1 VLYARGGFQCGSY
14 FEPPYF
20 YYSSQA
26 FASRLSRHKTAKMPS
41 TSRQHARMEHRH
53 RRLDL
58 RPGSQTESLISR
70 GVWFGGGPFGNIED
84 GLPPGESVPLLPE
97 ARTLKASRLAKDDP
111 VVNCL
116 PAGVPRAMLL
126 PWRIVQTPTHIF
138 FLFEADSYRQI
149 FMDGRQHPGA
159 DAVNPTWYGHSVGHW
174 DGDTLVV
181 DTIGFNDRTWLD
193 YVGHPHTERLHVVE
207 RWTRREFGTLENQIT
222 IDDPGAYAR
231 PFTAT
236 FRARLLPGI
245 DVMEYIC
252 NENNKAPASIKG
264 LAEDNRPNPSR

>member
-1 VLYARGGFQCGSY
+1 MRQ
-14 FEPPYF
+14 
-20 YYSSQA
+20 SSQA
-26 FASRLSRHKTAKMPS
+26 TVFLVVLSTVCISAQQGRA
-41 TSRQHARMEHRH
+41 
-53 RRLDL
+53 RLDAVN
-58 RPGSQTESLISR
+58 ESAARANGAPAPPIGPAPRLADGKPDLS
-70 GVWFGGGPFGNIED
+70 GVWFGGGPFGTIED
-84 GLPPGESVPLLPE
+84 GLPAGEAVPLLAE
-97 ARTLKASRLAKDDP
+97 ARKLKESRLAKDDP

-126 PWRIVQTPTHIF
+126 PWRIVQTATHIF
-138 FLFEADSYRQI
+138 FLVEGDSYRQI
-149 FMDGRQHPGA
+149 FMDGRSHPA
-159 DAVNPTWYGHSVGHW
+159 TEALNPSWYGHSIGHW

-181 DTIGFNDRTWLD
+181 DTVGFNDRTWFD

-207 RWTRREFGTLENQIT
+207 RWMRPEFGTLENQVT

-245 DVMEYIC
+245 DLMEYIC
-252 NENNKAPASIKG
+252 NENNKALSSIRG

>member
-1 VLYARGGFQCGSY
+1 MRELLRATVFLLLLSSVCVSAQQTQNRQDAVNESAARANGASA
-14 FEPPYF
+14 PPIGP
-20 YYSSQA
+20 A
-26 FASRLSRHKTAKMPS
+26 PRLADGKP
-41 TSRQHARMEHRH
+41 
-53 RRLDL
+53 DL
-58 RPGSQTESLISR
+58 S

-159 DAVNPTWYGHSVGHW
+159 DAVNPTWYGHSLGHW

-207 RWTRREFGTLENQIT
+207 RWTRREFGTLENQVT

-264 LAEDNRPNPSR
+264 LAEDNRLNPSR

>member
-1 VLYARGGFQCGSY
+1 MRQLL
-14 FEPPYF
+14 
-20 YYSSQA
+20 QA
-26 FASRLSRHKTAKMPS
+26 IGLLSIFSTVYISAQQPQSRLDAVNESA
-41 TSRQHARMEHRH
+41 ARANGAPPPPIGPAP
-53 RRLDL
+53 RLTDGKPDL
-58 RPGSQTESLISR
+58 S

-84 GLPPGESVPLLPE
+84 GLAPGETVPLLPQ

-126 PWRIVQTPTHIF
+126 PWRIVQTATHIF

-149 FMDGRQHPGA
+149 FIDGRPHPA
-159 DAVNPTWYGHSVGHW
+159 PDALNPSWYGHSVGRW
-174 DGDTLVV
+174 EGDTLVV
-181 DTIGFNDRTWLD
+181 DTVGFNERTWFD
-193 YVGHPHTERLHVVE
+193 YGGHPHTERLHVVE
-207 RWTRREFGTLENQIT
+207 RWTRREFGTLENQVT

-231 PFTAT
+231 PFSAT

-245 DVMEYIC
+245 DLMEYIC
-252 NENNKAPASIKG
+252 SENNKATASIRG